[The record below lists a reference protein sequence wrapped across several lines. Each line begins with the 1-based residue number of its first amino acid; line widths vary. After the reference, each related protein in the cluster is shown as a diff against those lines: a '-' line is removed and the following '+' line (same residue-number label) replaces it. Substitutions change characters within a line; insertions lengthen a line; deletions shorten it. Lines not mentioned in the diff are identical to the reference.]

1 MPIVFNGKTALLSET
16 ENDLFIGR
24 NDDYNRIFDLI
35 ESGCNCAVAG
45 QPGIGKTSML
55 KRLERQLSEKY
66 TVIYLSMPT
75 TDPEMFLR
83 KLLFSL
89 SVAYA
94 DTIPSEYRGKL
105 LYTQEIQT
113 LARGLLYGETLGE
126 REEKKILSFLRELIK
141 TDEEI
146 PYRLFT
152 AEDMKQ
158 VCGKI
163 LSDIPK
169 KLVIIVDDL
178 DKVFSRSINESRD
191 QVERLYLFL
200 TEISDL
206 LHMPK
211 TVWLLSLHGEI
222 FENLEKYVFIQ
233 NDSVLLSYI
242 NEIIPLKPFS
252 VEESRKILEKR
263 ASGKVFDIFS
273 RGAFRLLLACSKGNP
288 RLLIYAASKTIK
300 YTTDTPVS
308 IDDCIAALR
317 ANLSLDPR
325 DLMILKNAA
334 EKPYIN
340 AGDGDLRESV
350 GLDTISI
357 GQRLTEL
364 ANKRFLISDYDDKQK
379 IYRLVYVHDAYS
391 EEK

>member
-334 EKPYIN
+334 
-340 AGDGDLRESV
+340 
-350 GLDTISI
+350 
-357 GQRLTEL
+357 
-364 ANKRFLISDYDDKQK
+364 
-379 IYRLVYVHDAYS
+379 
-391 EEK
+391 